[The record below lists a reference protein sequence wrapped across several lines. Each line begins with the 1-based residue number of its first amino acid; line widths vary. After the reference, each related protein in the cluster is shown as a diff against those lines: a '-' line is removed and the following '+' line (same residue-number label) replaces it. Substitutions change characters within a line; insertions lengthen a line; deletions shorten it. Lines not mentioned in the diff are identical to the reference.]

1 MTTLCINLYKP
12 WGGPWWRHC
21 GHAAKLLWH
30 PAPPPTTCSSSN
42 EPIHSVQYTAAYQH
56 PTHTQ
61 HNTSERNIDSS
72 LNTELVK
79 ASHTF
84 GLASPFSWQNE
95 HCLPSMKDWEFTFCR
110 SVVNEKKINKSY
122 KQEDSMSH
130 KDKNNAFTLRF
141 RLRVFWILL
150 FEPLC
155 ITVFIAGRNY
165 GLREHTAI
173 KQKGKKWTL
182 TPQTWNACSI
192 LK

>member
-1 MTTLCINLYKP
+1 MQQSSFDILHLRRP
-12 WGGPWWRHC
+12 
-21 GHAAKLLWH
+21 HAAVQMSPFILSNIQQ
-30 PAPPPTTCSSSN
+30 PTS
-42 EPIHSVQYTAAYQH
+42 ILHI
-56 PTHTQ
+56 